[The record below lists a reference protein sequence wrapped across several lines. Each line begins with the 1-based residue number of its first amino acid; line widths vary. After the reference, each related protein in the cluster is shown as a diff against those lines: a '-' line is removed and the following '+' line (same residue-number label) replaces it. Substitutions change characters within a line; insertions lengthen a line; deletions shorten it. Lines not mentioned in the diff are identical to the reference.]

1 MDRSSVSTKSP
12 LPRQVHWL
20 FQTHTAD
27 LKAYEIQLVLSSKFS
42 ALRSANVYVCNFA
55 IYRNEYS
62 KQYPDAKAMRET
74 TEHSGYNASNEITRV
89 KLGGA
94 HGLT

>member
-1 MDRSSVSTKSP
+1 MFDVDDSAIHHLLHDEYVSLEAVTC
-12 LPRQVHWL
+12 
-20 FQTHTAD
+20 
-27 LKAYEIQLVLSSKFS
+27 
-42 ALRSANVYVCNFA
+42 SANVYTCNFA

-74 TEHSGYNASNEITRV
+74 TERSGYNASNDITRV

-94 HGLT
+94 HGLTWERY